1 MEFSG
6 ADIFDLLHG
15 KGIVAALA
23 GQGCGLGIVE
33 AAQGNGAEKGKIVP
47 HVEREAVE
55 GHPVAHAHAER
66 AQLAVVDPYTGAAF
80 PAGGLDPE
88 RGGGADDD
96 FFQRA
101 DETVQPVRA
110 LADAEHGVG
119 YELARKMAGDVAAA
133 ICLDD
138 FDAACLQFRPVEEQV
153 LLAAVTSEGDHGRVL
168 HQK

>member
-1 MEFSG
+1 M
-6 ADIFDLLHG
+6 
-15 KGIVAALA
+15 
-23 GQGCGLGIVE
+23 
-33 AAQGNGAEKGKIVP
+33 
-47 HVEREAVE
+47 
-55 GHPVAHAHAER
+55 AHAHAER
-66 AQLAVVDPYTGAAF
+66 AQLAVADPYAGAAF
-80 PAGGLDPE
+80 PAGGLDLE
-88 RGGGADDD
+88 RGRGTDDD

-110 LADAEHGVG
+110 LADAEHGIG

-133 ICLDD
+133 ICLDG

>member
-1 MEFSG
+1 MSYTSQ
-6 ADIFDLLHG
+6 ADPMQAMVNAMTPKFAVSYLR
-15 KGIVAALA
+15 VSTR
-23 GQGCGLGIVE
+23 GQ
-33 AAQGNGAEKGKIVP
+33 A
-47 HVEREAVE
+47 
-55 GHPVAHAHAER
+55 
-66 AQLAVVDPYTGAAF
+66 
-80 PAGGLDPE
+80 E

>member
-1 MEFSG
+1 M
-6 ADIFDLLHG
+6 
-15 KGIVAALA
+15 ALKRERSFPTLSA
-23 GQGCGLGIVE
+23 KPWKDTQWRTHMPSEHSLRLPIHTPGGL
-33 AAQGNGAEKGKIVP
+33 P
-47 HVEREAVE
+47 S
-55 GHPVAHAHAER
+55 
-66 AQLAVVDPYTGAAF
+66 
-80 PAGGLDPE
+80 GGLDPE

-110 LADAEHGVG
+110 LADAEHGIG

-138 FDAACLQFRPVEEQV
+138 FDAACRQFRPAEEQV

>member
-1 MEFSG
+1 M
-6 ADIFDLLHG
+6 
-15 KGIVAALA
+15 
-23 GQGCGLGIVE
+23 
-33 AAQGNGAEKGKIVP
+33 
-47 HVEREAVE
+47 
-55 GHPVAHAHAER
+55 AHAHAER
-66 AQLAVVDPYTGAAF
+66 AQLAVVDPYAGAAF

>member
-1 MEFSG
+1 M
-6 ADIFDLLHG
+6 
-15 KGIVAALA
+15 AL
-23 GQGCGLGIVE
+23 
-33 AAQGNGAEKGKIVP
+33 KR
-47 HVEREAVE
+47 ERS
-55 GHPVAHAHAER
+55 
-66 AQLAVVDPYTGAAF
+66 F
-80 PAGGLDPE
+80 PTLSAKPWKDTQWRTHMPSEHSLRLSIHTPGRPS
-88 RGGGADDD
+88 
-96 FFQRA
+96 QRA

-110 LADAEHGVG
+110 LADAEHGIG

>member
-1 MEFSG
+1 MERESSPHSR
-6 ADIFDLLHG
+6 DRD
-15 KGIVAALA
+15 VASASW
-23 GQGCGLGIVE
+23 E

-110 LADAEHGVG
+110 LADAEHGIG

>member
-1 MEFSG
+1 M
-6 ADIFDLLHG
+6 
-15 KGIVAALA
+15 AL
-23 GQGCGLGIVE
+23 
-33 AAQGNGAEKGKIVP
+33 KR
-47 HVEREAVE
+47 ERSFPTLSAKPWKDTQWRT
-55 GHPVAHAHAER
+55 HMP
-66 AQLAVVDPYTGAAF
+66 QLAVADPYAGAAF

>member
-66 AQLAVVDPYTGAAF
+66 AQLAVADPYAGAAF

-110 LADAEHGVG
+110 LADAEHGIG

-138 FDAACLQFRPVEEQV
+138 FDAAGRQFRPAEEQV

>member
-1 MEFSG
+1 M
-6 ADIFDLLHG
+6 
-15 KGIVAALA
+15 AL
-23 GQGCGLGIVE
+23 
-33 AAQGNGAEKGKIVP
+33 KR
-47 HVEREAVE
+47 ERSFPTLSAKPWKDTQWRTHMPSEHSLRLPIHTP
-55 GHPVAHAHAER
+55 GRPS
-66 AQLAVVDPYTGAAF
+66 QL
-80 PAGGLDPE
+80 
-88 RGGGADDD
+88 GGGADDD

-110 LADAEHGVG
+110 LADAEHGIG

-138 FDAACLQFRPVEEQV
+138 FDAAGRQFRPAEEQV